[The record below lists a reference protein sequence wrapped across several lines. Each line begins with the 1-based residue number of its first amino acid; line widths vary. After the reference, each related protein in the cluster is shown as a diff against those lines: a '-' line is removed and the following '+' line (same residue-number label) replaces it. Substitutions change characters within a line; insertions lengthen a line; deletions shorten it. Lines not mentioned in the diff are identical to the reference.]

1 MFRWFLAASLLL
13 PSVYIRKNHQ
23 SLVQNLMDKIYL
35 HQVNQTKF
43 KTKIIC
49 YIKKPLFFTF
59 NFIETTAVAAH
70 KIYFCCLGESGVMVL
85 WTCILSISR
94 KVGYHDNN
102 KKFSRW
108 FGQWLKTS
116 ELAPLCLGLLSPR
129 QWNVQSKLIKHRN
142 QLSGWPLVS
151 GDILTQL
158 LCFLIFVIVKRLW
171 FNDAYFSKCLHFTF
185 K

>member
-1 MFRWFLAASLLL
+1 MVLGCFTSAAIC
-13 PSVYIRKNHQ
+13 VYKKRNHQ
-23 SLVQNLMDKIYL
+23 SLVQNPMDKIYL
-35 HQVNQTKF
+35 NQVNQTKF
-43 KTKIIC
+43 KTKNIC
-49 YIKKPLFFTF
+49 YIKKPLSFTF
-59 NFIETTAVAAH
+59 IFIETTAVATH
-70 KIYFCCLGESGVMVL
+70 KIYFCRLGESGVMVL

-94 KVGYHDNN
+94 KVGYHDNS

-108 FGQWLKTS
+108 FGQWLKQVNWHH
-116 ELAPLCLGLLSPR
+116 CVWVLLSPR

-158 LCFLIFVIVKRLW
+158 LCFLICVIVKRLW
-171 FNDAYFSKCLHFTF
+171 FNNAYFPKCLLFTF